1 LEDVPFLAS
10 IIWEGVNLKRIDGNV
25 GHVSNGFVFPQG
37 GSTLLRKQINE
48 FLGVA
53 KSDGTMERLINKWLG
68 ETHSDLKRA
77 DIMLSFFE
85 KAE

>member
-1 LEDVPFLAS
+1 MSPDYQKELDTYMLQIE
-10 IIWEGVNLKRIDGNV
+10 
-25 GHVSNGFVFPQG
+25 NG
-37 GSTLLRKQINE
+37 
-48 FLGVA
+48 LGFEKDA
-53 KSDGTMERLINKWLG
+53 IERRERLNKWLG